1 MRQRTFTLLIAVLA
15 VVQFSCSPSRHALR
29 SGDRIVFFGDSITQ
43 LGVKPGGYVTLI
55 RDSLARTQPGVEVI
69 GAGIS
74 GNKVTD
80 LQARLDRDVLS
91 DKPSVVFI
99 YIGINDVW
107 HWALKNLKGTTP
119 EAYVA
124 GLREVITKIQAVGG
138 RVILCTPTVIGE
150 KHPGENTQD
159 AMLDEYAKLSRSVAR
174 ETRAELCDLHAM
186 FQSYLKDHNPDDK
199 DRGILTYDGVHLSDD
214 GNRIVA
220 QAMLEALN
228 KMEN

>member
-1 MRQRTFTLLIAVLA
+1 MRQRFVTFLLAALA
-15 VVQFSCSPSRHALR
+15 VIQYSCSPSRPALR

-55 RDSLARTQPGVEVI
+55 RDTLAHIQPGVEVI

-91 DKPSVVFI
+91 RTPSVVFI

-124 GLREVITKIQAVGG
+124 GLREIITKIQSAGG

-150 KHPGENTQD
+150 KHHGENAQD
-159 AMLDEYAKLSRSVAR
+159 AMLDEYAKLSRTVAE
-174 ETRAELCDLHAM
+174 ETGAELCDLHAV
-186 FQSYLKDHNPDDK
+186 FLSYLKNHNPEDK
-199 DRGILTYDGVHLSDD
+199 DRGILTYDGVHLSDE
-214 GNRIVA
+214 GNRLVA
-220 QAMLEALN
+220 QTMLSTMQR
-228 KMEN
+228 MEN